1 MLQIGSILFED
12 LAYDHIDKVEYF
24 SRLSRLMKLSP
35 VPVLRPIF
43 PHYLCHVSAP
53 LLQSCSTTEKS
64 QGQGKQSHEYGR
76 YGDEVMDDDLAWS
89 WIFLMSVSVQ
99 GF

>member
-24 SRLSRLMKLSP
+24 SRLVDWWNFHQFLFSDYFF
-35 VPVLRPIF
+35 VTAYYVTF
-43 PHYLCHVSAP
+43 
-53 LLQSCSTTEKS
+53 LQSCSTTEKA

-76 YGDEVMDDDLAWS
+76 YGDEVMDDDLARS
-89 WIFLMSVSVQ
+89 WIFLIGVSVQ
-99 GF
+99 GI